1 MNLMDLLSDAGADG
15 GLGQIAKQIGLSGSQ
30 AGDLVKALSPALTRG
45 LQKQNASG
53 DGMAAFARA
62 LSKGSH
68 QQYVDQPEVLADE
81 QSRLDGNKILG
92 HLFGSKDVS
101 RNVAAHASQQTGLS
115 ASMIKKALPL
125 LASLVMG
132 AVSKKSNAGKS
143 LSDAP
148 SGGLG
153 GLGGLAGVLF
163 GGGDK
168 DDDGMGI
175 DDVINLARKFF

>member
-1 MNLMDLLSDAGADG
+1 MNLMDLLKDAGADG
-15 GLGQIAKQIGLSGSQ
+15 GIGQIARQVGLSGAQ

-45 LQKQNASG
+45 LQKQNSSG
-53 DGMAAFARA
+53 DGLAAFAKA
-62 LSKGSH
+62 LSSGSH
-68 QQYVDQPEVLADE
+68 QQYIDRPELLQEE
-81 QSRLDGNKILG
+81 QSRQDGNKILG

-101 RNVAAHASQQTGLS
+101 RNVAAHASEQTGLS
-115 ASMIKKALPL
+115 ASLIKKALPL
-125 LASLVMG
+125 LAGLVMG

-143 LSDAP
+143 LTEQSG
-148 SGGLG
+148 GGLG
-153 GLGGLAGVLF
+153 SLGGLAGVLL